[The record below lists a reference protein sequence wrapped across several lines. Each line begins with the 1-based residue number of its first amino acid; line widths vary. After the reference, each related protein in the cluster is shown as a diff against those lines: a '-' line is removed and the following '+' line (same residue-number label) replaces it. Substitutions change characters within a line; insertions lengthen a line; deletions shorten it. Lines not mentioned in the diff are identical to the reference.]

1 VVRGVRWELRI
12 ALPPDR
18 SSIRCLV
25 LDQLVVS
32 RGVIPLLVLFLLLS
46 LNAGGYGLECCVL
59 RRIKERADDGVS
71 NLNW

>member
-46 LNAGGYGLECCVL
+46 LNAGDYGLECCVL